1 MQVQVNGEPEELP
14 SGSTVAQLID
24 LLGLGG
30 QRMAIEVN
38 EEVVPRSE
46 HATFVLNDGD
56 AVEVVNAVGG
66 G

>member
-1 MQVQVNGEPEELP
+1 MQVQVNGEPQELP
-14 SGSTVAQLID
+14 SGSTVAHLID

-46 HATFVLNDGD
+46 HATFVLNNGD